1 MGNNFKYPV
10 MKKLLTINAV
20 LSTLLFAS
28 CDNENGGDHEPP
40 ISLVKLENHS
50 VTPDFLIRKSGFQNV
65 KSYSLFGSADTFE
78 NTPDYIFG
86 GSADGAGLLTDG
98 DNYQFFVN
106 NEDNY
111 AISKITLD
119 ETFKPVAGAYVL
131 NSDGSGT
138 RVCSAT
144 LATPEEHGF
153 GPVFISAG
161 ESGPE
166 SQIKGLLPDADPT
179 NASTQRPLTALGRWN
194 AENAMPLNKE
204 AYPDK
209 TIILIG
215 DDDSGSYGGQVAMY
229 LGNQGNLNQGKVYV
243 LRRKDKHMVETDMK
257 EGQSFEVEFVEVE
270 NAASN
275 TGEQNNMASQEL
287 MAIPFGRVEDI
298 DYRKGE
304 GNEREV
310 YFNVTGQNDSGS
322 NADYSR
328 SKYGRVYRLEL
339 DENNPL
345 EGNLTL
351 VLDGDDREGKAKM
364 FQNPDNICVT
374 ENYIY
379 VQEDPNGYGDETHDA
394 YLYQYDIASGE
405 LKVAFEL
412 DHDRNGTDEDIYG
425 GRDSRF
431 GAWEYG
437 ALIDVSDVV
446 GKDDVFMLC
455 IQPHTWKKDEFK
467 GVDGGTVRPNERQGS
482 QVVILE
488 GLPR

>member
-1 MGNNFKYPV
+1 

-20 LSTLLFAS
+20 LGTLLLAS
-28 CDNENGGDHEPP
+28 CNNDKGKDYLPP
-40 ISLVKLENHS
+40 LTEVKLKSHS
-50 VTPDFLIRKSGFQNV
+50 EIPDFLIKKSGFQSV
-65 KSYSLFGSADTFE
+65 KVYSLFGSADSFE
-78 NTPDYIFG
+78 ETPNYIFG
-86 GSADGAGLLTDG
+86 GSADGAGLLKDG
-98 DNYQFFVN
+98 DSYQFFVN

-144 LATPEEHGF
+144 LATPDEHGF

-166 SQIKGLLPDADPT
+166 SQIKGLLPDADP
-179 NASTQRPLTALGRWN
+179 NSASSQRPLPALGRWN
-194 AENAMPLNKE
+194 AENAMPLNKN
-204 AYPDK
+204 AYEDK
-209 TIILIG
+209 TIVIIG

-229 LGNQGNLNQGKVYV
+229 VSDRGNLNQGKVYV
-243 LRRKDKHMVETDMK
+243 LRRKDMNMVETEMK
-257 EGQSFEVEFVEVE
+257 EGETFDVEFVEVE
-270 NAASN
+270 NAESN
-275 TGEQNNMASQEL
+275 TGEQNNMAAQEL
-287 MAIPFGRVEDI
+287 KAVPFGRVEDI

-304 GNEREV
+304 GKAREV
-310 YFNVTGQNDSGS
+310 YFNVTGQNNSGS

-345 EGNLTL
+345 DGKLTL
-351 VLDGDDREGKAKM
+351 ILDGDNREGKASM

-394 YLYQYDIASGE
+394 YLYQYDIATGE

-412 DHDRNGTDEDIYG
+412 DHDRNGTGEDVYG

-437 ALIDVSDVV
+437 ALLDISETV
-446 GKDDVFMLC
+446 GMEDVFMLC
-455 IQPHTWKKDEFK
+455 VQPHTWKKDEFK
-467 GVDGGTVRPNERQGS
+467 GVDGGSVRPNEKQGS
-482 QVVILE
+482 QVVVLQ